1 MGLRRSHALRLHCV
15 KVKVTGLVDHPSD
28 SIIKLK
34 LFFNLFI
41 NTLQDQMEYW
51 RDSASN
57 IKNEHLD
64 KQVRL
69 SIFTNLVICA
79 KNAKQDFHSEKS
91 SLRDDF

>member
-15 KVKVTGLVDHPSD
+15 KVKVTGLVDHLSD

-34 LFFNLFI
+34 WFFNLFI

-64 KQVRL
+64 KQLRL

-91 SLRDDF
+91 SVRDDF